1 MFLAA
6 LLFCQSATANQSQN
20 LAKADEMMHCMVYLL
35 KYKYDD
41 FYSAEDKT
49 NEAKRYEDTAIALS
63 SSEYFN
69 ERLFQIDEQLMMDNM
84 AAMGSRSGKETV
96 AYYDEL
102 IKQCR
107 TKQAEYQAEL

>member
-1 MFLAA
+1 MI
-6 LLFCQSATANQSQN
+6 
-20 LAKADEMMHCMVYLL
+20 HCMVYLL

-49 NEAKRYEDTAIALS
+49 NEAKKYEDTAIALS

-69 ERLFQIDEQLMMDNM
+69 EKLFQIDEQLMMDNM

>member
-1 MFLAA
+1 MILVA
-6 LLFCQSATANQSQN
+6 LLLPQPVTANQSQN

-41 FYSAEDKT
+41 FYSTEEKT

-102 IKQCR
+102 VKQCR
-107 TKQAEYQAEL
+107 TRQVEYQAEL